1 MKPPIRVARTLW
13 AGLFPLYIMEALN
26 LMPDVFEIVDVEE
39 YDETL
44 LLLENGE
51 IDANFNSLADAL
63 LLIGKG
69 IDLKLIMASDLTIG
83 VDGVVCHPSIK
94 QVEQLAGKR
103 LGLSLNTYPH
113 VLIRQVLDQYGLRE
127 EDVELVNLRGE
138 QAPQWLQKGKIDAA
152 HTWGV
157 HLQEAL
163 DQGASRLFTSAAYPG
178 LLVDSLFVRA
188 DVLRDHRDEWLE
200 FVEAHEEALAYWQT
214 NPQAGMEILSQGT
227 GYQAGEIEKMLEG
240 VQFITNESGLALF
253 DQHGTSPPNLYAS
266 GKLFIDF
273 YLEKGILRQSLNLGN
288 ILQPLKA

>member
-26 LMPDVFEIVDVEE
+26 LMLDVFEIVDVEE

-69 IDLKLIMASDLTIG
+69 IDLKLVMASDLTIG
-83 VDGVVCHPSIK
+83 VDGVVSHPSIT
-94 QVEQLAGKR
+94 QVQQLAGKR
-103 LGLSLNTYPH
+103 IGLSLNTYPH
-113 VLIRQVLDQYGLRE
+113 VLIQQILEQYGLKE
-127 EDVELVNLRGE
+127 EDVELVNVRGE
-138 QAPQWLQKGKIDAA
+138 QVPQWLQKGEIDAG
-152 HTWGV
+152 HTWGI

-163 DQGASRLFTSAAYPG
+163 DQGGRLLFTSAEYPG

-188 DVLRDHRDEWLE
+188 DVLRDHRDEWLA
-200 FVEAHEEALAYWQT
+200 FVKAHDAALAYWQA
-214 NPQAGMEILSQGT
+214 NPQAGMDILSQGT

-240 VQFITNESGLALF
+240 VEFITHESGPPLF
-253 DQHGTSPPNLYAS
+253 DQKGASPPNLYAS
-266 GKLFIDF
+266 GRLFMDF
-273 YLEKGILRQSLNLGN
+273 YLEKGVLRRPLRLEE
-288 ILQPLKA
+288 IIQPIGF